1 MSQPLNATPEY
12 LKELAGYQDSAAS
25 KSASASQKTKDLAWD
40 CWWTHGVVSGCSNQ
54 SAGDTQAVRAEAA
67 AAIANAS
74 SDLSVRLRVAAETY
88 QDIDLELS
96 ANFKTQMRDK

>member
-1 MSQPLNATPEY
+1 VNQPVVATPEY
-12 LKELAGYQDSAAS
+12 LKELAGHQDSAAA

-88 QDIDLELS
+88 TDIDLELA
-96 ANFKTQMRDK
+96 ANFKNQMRDK